1 LCDTLYAAS
10 KRFRDANNDLTVH
23 GWFTVRVLVNM
34 NAIHSVAARFQ
45 RSNGWENIFCM
56 DVTALA
62 FLSSMG
68 LVESDGTREYQ
79 QHNRF

>member
-1 LCDTLYAAS
+1 
-10 KRFRDANNDLTVH
+10 
-23 GWFTVRVLVNM
+23 
-34 NAIHSVAARFQ
+34 
-45 RSNGWENIFCM
+45 M